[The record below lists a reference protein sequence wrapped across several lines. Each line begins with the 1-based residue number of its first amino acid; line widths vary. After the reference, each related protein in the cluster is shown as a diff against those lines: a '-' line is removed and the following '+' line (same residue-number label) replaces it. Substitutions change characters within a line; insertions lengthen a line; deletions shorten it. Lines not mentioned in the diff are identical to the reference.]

1 MIWNAE
7 YESMKRE
14 DLREL
19 QLRRVQWIAKW
30 VYERVPAYKKKFDK
44 AGVKPS
50 DIKTL
55 QDITRLPFT
64 TKNDLMEDYPF
75 GFFALPMN
83 KVVRIHSTSGTT
95 GNPVVVGYSRG
106 DLNTWAEVTARVAVG
121 GGVTED
127 DIVQIS
133 FGYGLFTGGFG
144 MHYGVERVG
153 ATVVPV
159 SAGNTERQIMIMQN
173 MKTTGLVCT
182 PSYALH
188 VSEVAV
194 KMGVDLR
201 SMPLRVAL
209 FGAEP
214 WSEGMRKE
222 IEDRLGVMSIDN
234 YGLSEIIGPGV
245 AFECENKSGLHI
257 NEDHFLP
264 EIIDPESGEQL
275 PMGETGELVFTT
287 LTKEAF
293 PMVRYRTKDLTNFM
307 TEPCECGRTL
317 IKMAR
322 VKGRTDD
329 MLIIRGVN
337 VFPSQI
343 EHVLTE
349 IEGVEPQYQ
358 IVLTREGTM
367 DQIEVWVEVS
377 QAVFPDAMRKLV
389 EFEREIENRLYNV
402 LGLHAKVKLVEPN
415 SIERTAGKAKRV
427 IDRRGG

>member
-14 DLREL
+14 DIREL
-19 QLRRVQWIAKW
+19 QLRRLQWIVKW
-30 VYERVPAYKKKFDK
+30 VNERVPAYKKKLDK

-55 QDITRLPFT
+55 EDSTKLPFT
-64 TKNDLMEDYPF
+64 TKDDLMEDYPF
-75 GFFALPMN
+75 GFFALPMS

-95 GNPVVVGYSRG
+95 GDPVVVGYSRG
-106 DLNTWAEVTARVAVG
+106 DINTWAEVTARVAAG

-127 DIVQIS
+127 DVIQVS

-153 ATVVPV
+153 ATVIPV

-173 MKTTGLVCT
+173 LKTTGLICT

-188 VSEVAV
+188 MSEVAA
-194 KMGVDLR
+194 KMGVDMR
-201 SMPLRVAL
+201 SMPLRIAL

-222 IEDRLGVMSIDN
+222 IEERLGVMATDN
-234 YGLSEIIGPGV
+234 YGLSEIMGPGV
-245 AFECENKSGLHI
+245 AFECEQKNGLHI
-257 NEDHFLP
+257 SEDHFLP
-264 EIIDPESGEQL
+264 EVIDPETGEQL
-275 PMGETGELVFTT
+275 PMGETGELAFTT

-293 PMVRYRTKDLTNFM
+293 PMIRYRTKDLTTFIA
-307 TEPCECGRTL
+307 EPCECGRTL
-317 IKMAR
+317 IRMAR
-322 VKGRTDD
+322 VQGRTDD

-389 EFEREIENRLYNV
+389 EFERDIENRLYNV

-427 IDRRGG
+427 IDRRGN

>member
-14 DLREL
+14 DIREL
-19 QLRRVQWIAKW
+19 QLRRLQWIVKW
-30 VYERVPAYKKKFDK
+30 VNERVPAYKKKLDK

-55 QDITRLPFT
+55 EDSTKLPFT
-64 TKNDLMEDYPF
+64 TKDDLMEDYPF
-75 GFFALPMN
+75 GFFALPMS

-95 GNPVVVGYSRG
+95 GDPVVVGYSRG
-106 DLNTWAEVTARVAVG
+106 DINTWAEVTARVAAG

-127 DIVQIS
+127 DVIQVS

-153 ATVVPV
+153 ATVIPV

-173 MKTTGLVCT
+173 LKTTGLICT

-188 VSEVAV
+188 MSEVAA
-194 KMGVDLR
+194 KMGVDMR
-201 SMPLRVAL
+201 SMPLRIAL

-222 IEDRLGVMSIDN
+222 IEERLGVMATDN
-234 YGLSEIIGPGV
+234 YGLSEIMGPGV
-245 AFECENKSGLHI
+245 AFECEQKNGLHI
-257 NEDHFLP
+257 SEDHFLP
-264 EIIDPESGEQL
+264 EVIDPETGEQL
-275 PMGETGELVFTT
+275 PMGETGELAFTT

-293 PMVRYRTKDLTNFM
+293 PMIRYRTKDLTSFIA
-307 TEPCECGRTL
+307 EPCECGRTL
-317 IKMAR
+317 IRMAR
-322 VKGRTDD
+322 VQGRTDD

-389 EFEREIENRLYNV
+389 EFERDIENRLYNV

-427 IDRRGG
+427 VDRRGN